1 MKTTETFQKLLPFG
15 YLFLVILGILKESV
29 FYYQFGINILKYSNI
44 MDILI
49 SPIAD
54 LTSHPIVLISCITF
68 ILLLLF
74 FTIFLSKNYKKEWVR
89 KLMGSKKT
97 LADLTADEV
106 RIHFGR
112 LFLLMFA
119 FGLSS
124 FFLGLG
130 IGKSSKIASRI
141 SQNDLK
147 FNYALTFNTNETK
160 EIFLIGNNSAN
171 YFYVE
176 KGSKNVKISPV
187 NSIKALELL
196 KDGE

>member
-1 MKTTETFQKLLPFG
+1 
-15 YLFLVILGILKESV
+15 
-29 FYYQFGINILKYSNI
+29 
-44 MDILI
+44 
-49 SPIAD
+49 
-54 LTSHPIVLISCITF
+54 
-68 ILLLLF
+68 
-74 FTIFLSKNYKKEWVR
+74 
-89 KLMGSKKT
+89 MGSKKT